1 MSLSAT
7 SLQFLKTSRGSDFTT
22 SLGSLFQCFT
32 IHSENKFFLIS
43 NLSLLWCNLRPLP
56 LLTLS
61 LHIYLTITTSIQ
73 AVVEGDKVFPEPSL
87 LQNEQ

>member
-1 MSLSAT
+1 
-7 SLQFLKTSRGSDFTT
+7 
-22 SLGSLFQCFT
+22 
-32 IHSENKFFLIS
+32 
-43 NLSLLWCNLRPLP
+43 LRPLP

-73 AVVEGDKVFPEPSL
+73 AVVEGDKVFPELSL